1 MKNIFFGILFI
12 ALVGFDLASKWFAQT
27 YLFQK
32 PAEIIP
38 GIFKLSFSLNTGVA
52 FSVPIPNF
60 AMIIATPILLC
71 ILIWLMLRQ
80 CNAWHSITKLIL
92 VLFVAGGLGNL
103 INRLTEGAVVDFI
116 SFSFWPSFNLAD
128 SYITIAALLL
138 IICYG
143 KIGVKKITDN

>member
-1 MKNIFFGILFI
+1 MKNTFFGILFI
-12 ALVGFDLASKWFAQT
+12 ILAGLDLATKWLAEN

-32 PAEIIP
+32 PIEIIP
-38 GIFKLSFSLNTGVA
+38 GIFKLGFSLNTGVA

-80 CNAWHSITKLIL
+80 CNAGHSITKLIL

-103 INRLTEGAVVDFI
+103 INRFTEGAVVDFI

-143 KIGVKKITDN
+143 KIGVK